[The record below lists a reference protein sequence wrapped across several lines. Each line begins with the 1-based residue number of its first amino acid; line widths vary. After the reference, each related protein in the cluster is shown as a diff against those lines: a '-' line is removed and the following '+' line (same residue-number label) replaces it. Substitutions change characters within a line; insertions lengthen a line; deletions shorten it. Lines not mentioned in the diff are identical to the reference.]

1 MNYIYCFVIK
11 TFLFIKVKEIIFKEI
26 IMLEIIF
33 PILCTCLHYDLP
45 CFILS

>member
-11 TFLFIKVKEIIFKEI
+11 TFFFIKVKNFFEK